1 MYNSILKVISMSLER
16 GSFSMRVLRQSLFSL
31 SLVASLLA
39 VLVLPGLVQGA
50 EAESEQK
57 QKLTELIQALQKN
70 ERLYQNLK
78 LQLTRTNTDEL
89 TMFTVPG
96 RERVQQIAEISLVV
110 QGNQFR
116 EQIREEGDFVVHSGG
131 LGAISPLMKKSEPN
145 RIKTGTEI
153 WTIVTN
159 GKLCLS
165 FNESR
170 FPNEKKPHEAQG
182 QISDHF
188 PRLPNL
194 ARPHMLLQL
203 VPQVPLSIS
212 LQGSKAVRSFKGLE
226 EPPPGSSHTTRTQVL
241 DSVEFQGH
249 PCTRVR
255 MELVNTQNET
265 YARYEYWLAEDR
277 NLIPI
282 RLLRFDARDFTALPT
297 SSFLPTS
304 ESFVT
309 DWLEVQPGVWYPWK
323 ASVKR
328 FDWSL
333 LRSKD
338 QQVLAWRMDYDVH
351 SVELNPE
358 LKASEFTQLDFPPG
372 TSVSVWEQGR
382 IVRKY
387 VQGE

>member
-1 MYNSILKVISMSLER
+1 
-16 GSFSMRVLRQSLFSL
+16 MRVTRQIVCFLCL
-31 SLVASLLA
+31 TLLTNVSRSA
-39 VLVLPGLVQGA
+39 PPEM
-50 EAESEQK
+50 EA
-57 QKLTELIQALQKN
+57 KLQELIQALQKN
-70 ERLYQNLK
+70 EDLYPSLK

-89 TMFTVPG
+89 TMFPVPG
-96 RERVQQIAEISLVV
+96 RERVQQVAEISLLV
-110 QGNQFR
+110 QGRQFR
-116 EQIREEGDFVVHSGG
+116 EQIREQGDYVVHSGG

-145 RIKTGTEI
+145 RIKTGSEI
-153 WTIVTN
+153 HTIVTN

-170 FPNEKKPHEAQG
+170 FPNEKKPHETQG
-182 QISDHF
+182 QISDQI

-194 ARPHMLLQL
+194 ARPHRLLQ
-203 VPQVPLSIS
+203 PFSQQVPLSIS
-212 LQGSKAVRSFKGLE
+212 LQGPKAVRSFKGLE

-309 DWLEVQPGVWYPWK
+309 DWLEVQPGVWYPQK

-338 QQVLAWRMDYDVH
+338 QQVLAWRMDYEVH
-351 SVELNPE
+351 SVELNPVV
-358 LKASEFTQLDFPPG
+358 KASEFTQLDFPPG
-372 TSVSVWEQGR
+372 TSVSVWEDGKQ
-382 IVRKY
+382 VRTY
-387 VQGE
+387 EQD